1 MTVPVLAEPPGQRFS
16 LCGFAMIVA
25 MAVAVAVTVT
35 MTLGMRGT
43 DRKSRMLR
51 LARVIAL
58 SRIRNKGV

>member
-1 MTVPVLAEPPGQRFS
+1 MAVPVLAEPPGQRFS

-25 MAVAVAVTVT
+25 MAVTVTMTMT

-51 LARVIAL
+51 PARVIAL
-58 SRIRNKGV
+58 FRIRNKGE

>member
-1 MTVPVLAEPPGQRFS
+1 MAVPVLAEPPGQRFS

-25 MAVAVAVTVT
+25 MAVTVT

-51 LARVIAL
+51 PARVIAL
-58 SRIRNKGV
+58 FRIRNKGE